1 MIYPIP
7 TEVRTALV
15 VQDLNNNYTI
25 VADGLKYSDDKIYI
39 KDYSNSCIDTSSA
52 ISTISY
58 NDLSESSKHWI
69 EDLIDKKI
77 KEYQN
82 EIKGQTKDKVVY
94 GEDV

>member
-15 VQDLNNNYTI
+15 AQDLNNNYTI
-25 VADGLKYSDDKIYI
+25 IVDGLKYSDDKIYI
-39 KDYSNSCIDTSSA
+39 KDYSNNWIDTSSA
-52 ISTISY
+52 ISTINY

-69 EDLIDKKI
+69 ENLIDKKI

-82 EIKGQTKDKVVY
+82 EIKGQTKYKVVY

>member
-1 MIYPIP
+1 M
-7 TEVRTALV
+7 V

-25 VADGLKYSDDKIYI
+25 VADELKYSDDKIYI
-39 KDYSNSCIDTSSA
+39 KDYSNSCIDTSSV
-52 ISTISY
+52 INTINY
-58 NDLSESSKHWI
+58 NDLSESSKYWI

-82 EIKGQTKDKVVY
+82 EIKGQTKYKVVY

>member
-1 MIYPIP
+1 M
-7 TEVRTALV
+7 V

-25 VADGLKYSDDKIYI
+25 IADGLKYSYDKIYI
-39 KDYSNSCIDTSSA
+39 KDYSNSWIDTSSA
-52 ISTISY
+52 ISTINY

-82 EIKGQTKDKVVY
+82 EIKGQTKYKVVY

>member
-25 VADGLKYSDDKIYI
+25 IADGLKYSDDKIYI
-39 KDYSNSCIDTSSA
+39 KNYSNSWIDTSSA
-52 ISTISY
+52 ISTINY
-58 NDLSESSKHWI
+58 NDLSESSKYWI

-82 EIKGQTKDKVVY
+82 EIKGQTKYKVVY